1 MKISIHP
8 APGSDGLR
16 PDPVLLDAV
25 PGTRMQQAIW
35 LSGLFNPVPL
45 CGGLARC
52 GRCRVRYLTP
62 APAPL
67 PEEESVLGPEAV
79 RSGWRLACHRQIPD
93 GGPVPELELPDTTL
107 AGEEKT
113 AAHPSLSGGAETCV
127 LAVDLGTT
135 GIAWR
140 ALAGDGDILAGGSAL
155 NPQEGAGADVMSR
168 LAYASQGNGMTVLA
182 ECVRRLLRSVVSRL
196 PVLPRLIVLAGNTAM
211 TDIFLEKDIS
221 GLCAAPYHLSHAGGA
236 VFELPGLPPVYV
248 PPLAAPFIGGDVTAG
263 VCALLSE
270 GQKLP
275 WVLADLGTN
284 GEFVLMREDGTCLA
298 TSVPLGP
305 ALEGIGPDCGR
316 LAGPGTI
323 TSFVL
328 TPFGPEPRLFEG
340 GTLAPGARAAGISAT
355 GYLSLL
361 ALLLKTGFLLPEGQ
375 FSSDSGSLQPLA
387 RRLLSSLDRK
397 SAVPRLMLPG
407 NVWLSLSDVEEI
419 LKVKAAF
426 SVALDSLLSAAGE
439 GVRSRVT
446 LCIAGALGE
455 HADPGDLETL
465 GFIPSGMAGAVRAVG
480 NTSLEGA
487 GLLGLHQDLRER
499 LSRMCADI
507 SLLRPDQEQNFH
519 RRYIDAMHFGG

>member
-1 MKISIHP
+1 M
-8 APGSDGLR
+8 
-16 PDPVLLDAV
+16 
-25 PGTRMQQAIW
+25 
-35 LSGLFNPVPL
+35 
-45 CGGLARC
+45 
-52 GRCRVRYLTP
+52 
-62 APAPL
+62 
-67 PEEESVLGPEAV
+67 
-79 RSGWRLACHRQIPD
+79 
-93 GGPVPELELPDTTL
+93 PELELPDTTL

-140 ALAGDGDILAGGSAL
+140 ALAGDGAILAGGSAL

-182 ECVRRLLRSVVSRL
+182 ECVRRLLRSVVSCL

-340 GTLAPGARAAGISAT
+340 GTLAPGGRAAGISAT

-387 RRLLSSLDRK
+387 RRLLSSL
-397 SAVPRLMLPG
+397 
-407 NVWLSLSDVEEI
+407 SDVEEI

-439 GVRSRVT
+439 GVKSRVT

>member
-1 MKISIHP
+1 MKIRIHP

-140 ALAGDGDILAGGSAL
+140 ALAGDGAILAGGSAL

-298 TSVPLGP
+298 PACRWGLPSKASGRTAGGLPARVLLHPL
-305 ALEGIGPDCGR
+305 C
-316 LAGPGTI
+316 
-323 TSFVL
+323 
-328 TPFGPEPRLFEG
+328 
-340 GTLAPGARAAGISAT
+340 
-355 GYLSLL
+355 
-361 ALLLKTGFLLPEGQ
+361 
-375 FSSDSGSLQPLA
+375 
-387 RRLLSSLDRK
+387 
-397 SAVPRLMLPG
+397 
-407 NVWLSLSDVEEI
+407 
-419 LKVKAAF
+419 
-426 SVALDSLLSAAGE
+426 
-439 GVRSRVT
+439 
-446 LCIAGALGE
+446 
-455 HADPGDLETL
+455 
-465 GFIPSGMAGAVRAVG
+465 
-480 NTSLEGA
+480 
-487 GLLGLHQDLRER
+487 
-499 LSRMCADI
+499 
-507 SLLRPDQEQNFH
+507 
-519 RRYIDAMHFGG
+519 